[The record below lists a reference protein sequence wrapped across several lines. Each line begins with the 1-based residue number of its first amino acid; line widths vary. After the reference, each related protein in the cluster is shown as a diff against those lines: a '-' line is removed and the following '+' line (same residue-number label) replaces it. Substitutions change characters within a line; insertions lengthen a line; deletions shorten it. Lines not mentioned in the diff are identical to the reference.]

1 MPGREGIASY
11 ILFKELKPGIDPLR
25 SENKLVCA
33 ISVITGKPIPGV
45 SRIVVAAKS
54 PLTGTYGE
62 SEANG
67 LSAPGLKYSGF
78 DVVVV

>member
-1 MPGREGIASY
+1 M
-11 ILFKELKPGIDPLR
+11 
-25 SENKLVCA
+25 CA